1 MSFEGWVGVL
11 ALVVAIAAIVV
22 QRANARA
29 IGRVQSQQ
37 AAAIARLLS
46 IEEARVERAAAVPG
60 TADAFGDRSR
70 AGLRV
75 SASTVAMNASRKI
88 AIRNDGTTDATV
100 TGLVAWMGDRVRGP
114 GIRETWSGEPVTI
127 GPLEEKRFP
136 VQLLGAGLVN
146 VELTWTDGT
155 GVHVEVFDVDFP
167 ERRT

>member
-11 ALVVAIAAIVV
+11 ALVVAITAIVI
-22 QRANARA
+22 QRVETRA

-37 AAAIARLLS
+37 AAAIARIIS
-46 IEEARVERAAAVPG
+46 IEEARVERAAAMPE
-60 TADAFGDRSR
+60 TAEAFGDRSR

-75 SASTVAMNASRKI
+75 AAANVTMNASRKI
-88 AIRNDGTTDATV
+88 AVRNHGMTDVTI

-127 GPLEEKRFP
+127 GSLEEKHFP

-146 VELTWTDGT
+146 VELTWTDDA

-167 ERRT
+167 ERRA